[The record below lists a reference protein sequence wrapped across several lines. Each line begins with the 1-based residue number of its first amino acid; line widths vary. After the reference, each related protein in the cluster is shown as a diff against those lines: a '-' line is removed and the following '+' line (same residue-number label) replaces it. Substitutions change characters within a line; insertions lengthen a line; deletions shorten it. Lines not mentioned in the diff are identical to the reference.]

1 MELRPLGKSGLR
13 VSPIALGCWPIAGMT
28 SLNVNEADS
37 LATIRAAVDS
47 GINFVDTAFN
57 YGPTGESER
66 LIARALWADRD
77 QVVIATKG
85 GLHWGP
91 AGERLHDARPETLRR
106 ECEES
111 LRRLSTDR
119 IDLLYL
125 HAPDPA
131 VPIAESAGALRDL
144 LAEGKTRA
152 VGVSNVTVAQL
163 QEFAS
168 VCPLSACQPHYN
180 MLQREIERDILPWCV
195 ANDVSLVIYWPL
207 MKGLLAG
214 KLPRDHVFAPGD
226 GRAKYPMFQ
235 GEEWQKNQDLIDALR
250 KIAADCDKTVA
261 QVVINWTIH
270 QPGITAALCGA
281 KRAAQA
287 KENAGG
293 GDWRLTPAQ
302 LAAIDQALVARGP
315 AVSRGAV

>member
-28 SLNVNEADS
+28 SLNVNDADS
-37 LATIRAAVDS
+37 LATIHAALDNGV
-47 GINFVDTAFN
+47 NFVDTAYN
-57 YGPTGESER
+57 YGPDGESER
-66 LIARALWADRD
+66 LIARAVGADRD
-77 QVVIATKG
+77 RVVIATKG
-85 GLHWGP
+85 GLNWGP
-91 AGERLHDARPETLRR
+91 AGERVHDARPETLRR
-106 ECEES
+106 ECDES
-111 LRRLSTDR
+111 LARLATDHV
-119 IDLLYL
+119 DLLYL
-125 HAPDPA
+125 HAPDPN
-131 VPIAESAGALRDL
+131 VPIAESAGALKEL
-144 LAEGKTRA
+144 IAAGKTRA
-152 VGVSNVTVAQL
+152 VGVSNVSLAQL

-168 VCPLSACQPHYN
+168 VCPTAACQPHYN

-195 ANDVSLVIYWPL
+195 ANDVALVIYWPL

-214 KLPRDHVFAPGD
+214 KLPRDHVFAAGD

-235 GEEWQKNQDLIDALR
+235 GEEWQKNQDLLDALR
-250 KIAADCDKTVA
+250 KIAADCRKTVA

-302 LAAIDQALVARGP
+302 LAAIDQALAARGP
-315 AVSRGAV
+315 AVSRSAV